1 MIYVFLGNE
10 INIIKRKIDSLI
22 DELKINNIIKYDYDS
37 VSVDDI
43 LNEINYVDLFNEKK
57 LLIVSNFTFKKMK
70 DKEEKALSNY
80 INHMNDN
87 VIILKCIDEKLDSKK
102 SIIKLLNEKCKVIE
116 LVKMDYKTLH
126 EYVTKIFSD
135 NKKRITYNQIKNI
148 LSLCE
153 NDTDSVLN
161 EVNKLLLYKL
171 DSDTITDE
179 DIEKVISKNSEKEM
193 FRLNDAVMNHNIP
206 NMLESTKTLVSSGV
220 DEVVIIDYLSKQ
232 FRTLYQI
239 KVMSKD
245 TGAQTITSRLSIN
258 PFVFKKMLDVVGK
271 FSEEKL
277 LNIIYKLSDA
287 DISIKVEGLDKSKVL
302 ENFYLFDK
310 K

>member
-10 INIIKRKIDSLI
+10 INIIKKKIDSLI
-22 DELKINNIIKYDYDS
+22 DELKIDNIIKYDYDS
-37 VSVDDI
+37 VSIDDI

-70 DKEEKALSNY
+70 DKEEKVLSNY

-87 VIILKCIDEKLDSKK
+87 VIILKCIDEKLDNKK
-102 SIIKLLNEKCKVIE
+102 ELIKLVNDKCKVIE
-116 LVKMDYKTLH
+116 LKKMDYKTLH

-135 NKKRITYNQIKNI
+135 NNKRITYNQIKNI

-161 EVNKLLLYKL
+161 EVNKLLLYKM

-179 DIEKVISKNSEKEM
+179 DIENVISKNSEKEM
-193 FRLNDAVMNHNIP
+193 FKLNDAVMAHNIP

-245 TGAQTITSRLSIN
+245 TGIQTITSRLSLN
-258 PFVFKKMLDVVGK
+258 PFVTKKMLDVVGK

-302 ENFYLFDK
+302 ENFYLSI
-310 K
+310 

>member
-37 VSVDDI
+37 VSVDDV

-102 SIIKLLNEKCKVIE
+102 DIIKLLNEKCKVIE

-135 NKKRITYNQIKNI
+135 NKKKITYNQIKNI

-239 KVMSKD
+239 KIMSKD

-302 ENFYLFDK
+302 ENFYLSI
-310 K
+310 

>member
-10 INIIKRKIDSLI
+10 INIIKRKVDSLI
-22 DELKINNIIKYDYDS
+22 DELKIDNIIKYDYDS
-37 VSVDDI
+37 VSMDDI

-102 SIIKLLNEKCKVIE
+102 NIIKLLNEKCKVIE

-135 NKKRITYNQIKNI
+135 NKKRITYNQVKNI

-171 DSDTITDE
+171 DDELITDE

-193 FRLNDAVMNHNIP
+193 FKLNDAVMAHNIP
-206 NMLESTKTLVSSGV
+206 LMLESTKILVSSGV

-287 DISIKVEGLDKSKVL
+287 DISIKVDGLDKSKVL
-302 ENFYLFDK
+302 ENFYLSI
-310 K
+310 

>member
-10 INIIKRKIDSLI
+10 INIIKKKIDSLI
-22 DELKINNIIKYDYDS
+22 DELKIDNIIKYDYDS
-37 VSVDDI
+37 VSIDDI

-70 DKEEKALSNY
+70 EKEEKALSNY

-87 VIILKCIDEKLDSKK
+87 VIILKCIDEKLDTKK
-102 SIIKLLNEKCKVIE
+102 ELIKLVNDKCKVIE
-116 LVKMDYKTLH
+116 LKKMDYKTLH

-135 NKKRITYNQIKNI
+135 NNKRITYNQIKNI

-161 EVNKLLLYKL
+161 EVNKLLLYKM

-179 DIEKVISKNSEKEM
+179 DIENVISKNSEKEM
-193 FRLNDAVMNHNIP
+193 FKLNDAVMAHNIP

-245 TGAQTITSRLSIN
+245 TGIQTITSRLSLN
-258 PFVFKKMLDVVGK
+258 PFVTKKMLDVVGK

-302 ENFYLFDK
+302 ENFYLSI
-310 K
+310 

>member
-10 INIIKRKIDSLI
+10 INIIKKKIDSLV
-22 DELKINNIIKYDYDS
+22 DELKIDNVIKYDYDS
-37 VSVDDI
+37 VHIDDI
-43 LNEINYVDLFNEKK
+43 LNEVNYVDLFNEKK

-87 VIILKCIDEKLDSKK
+87 VIILKCIDEKLDNKK
-102 SIIKLLNEKCKVIE
+102 ELIKLVNDKCKVIE
-116 LVKMDYKTLH
+116 LKKMDYKTLH

-135 NKKRITYNQIKNI
+135 NNKRITYNQIKNI

-161 EVNKLLLYKL
+161 EVNKLLLYKM

-179 DIEKVISKNSEKEM
+179 DIENVISKNSEKEM
-193 FRLNDAVMNHNIP
+193 FKLNDAVMAHNIP

-245 TGAQTITSRLSIN
+245 TGIQTITSRLSLN
-258 PFVFKKMLDVVGK
+258 PFVTKKMLDVVGK

-302 ENFYLFDK
+302 ENFYLSI
-310 K
+310 

>member
-10 INIIKRKIDSLI
+10 INIIKKKIDSLV
-22 DELKINNIIKYDYDS
+22 DELKIDNIIKYDYDS
-37 VSVDDI
+37 VSIEDI
-43 LNEINYVDLFNEKK
+43 LNEVNYVDLFNEKK
-57 LLIVSNFTFKKMK
+57 LLIVSNFTFKKIK

-87 VIILKCIDEKLDSKK
+87 IIILKCIDEKLDTKK
-102 SIIKLLNEKCKVIE
+102 ELIKLINDKCKVIE
-116 LVKMDYKTLH
+116 LKKMDYKTLH

-135 NKKRITYNQIKNI
+135 NNKRITYNQIKNI

-161 EVNKLLLYKL
+161 EVNKLLLYKM
-171 DSDTITDE
+171 DSDVITDE

-193 FRLNDAVMNHNIP
+193 FKLNDAVMAHNIP

-245 TGAQTITSRLSIN
+245 TGIQTITSRLSLN
-258 PFVFKKMLDVVGK
+258 PFVTKKMLDVVGK

-302 ENFYLFDK
+302 ENFYLSI
-310 K
+310 

>member
-10 INIIKRKIDSLI
+10 INIIKKKIDSLV
-22 DELKINNIIKYDYDS
+22 DELKIDNIIKYDYDS
-37 VSVDDI
+37 VSIEDI

-57 LLIVSNFTFKKMK
+57 LLIVSNFTFKKIK

-87 VIILKCIDEKLDSKK
+87 IIILKCIDEKLDTKK
-102 SIIKLLNEKCKVIE
+102 ELIKLIKDKCKVIE
-116 LVKMDYKTLH
+116 LKKMDYKTLH

-135 NKKRITYNQIKNI
+135 NNKKITYNQIKNI

-161 EVNKLLLYKL
+161 EVNKLLLYKM
-171 DSDTITDE
+171 DSDVITDE
-179 DIEKVISKNSEKEM
+179 DIENVISKNSEKEM
-193 FRLNDAVMNHNIP
+193 FKLNDAVMAHNIP

-245 TGAQTITSRLSIN
+245 TGIQTITSRLSLN
-258 PFVFKKMLDVVGK
+258 PFVTKKMLDVVGK

-302 ENFYLFDK
+302 ENFYLSI
-310 K
+310 

>member
-10 INIIKRKIDSLI
+10 INIIKRKVDSLI
-22 DELKINNIIKYDYDS
+22 DELKIDNIIKYDYDS
-37 VSVDDI
+37 VSMDDI

-87 VIILKCIDEKLDSKK
+87 VIILKCIDEKLDYKK
-102 SIIKLLNEKCKVIE
+102 NIIKLLNEKCKVIE

-135 NKKRITYNQIKNI
+135 NKKRITYNQVKNI
-148 LSLCE
+148 LNLCE

-171 DSDTITDE
+171 DDELITDE

-193 FRLNDAVMNHNIP
+193 FKLNDAVMAHNLP
-206 NMLESTKTLVSSGV
+206 LMLESTKILVSSGV

-302 ENFYLFDK
+302 ENFYLSI
-310 K
+310 

>member
-22 DELKINNIIKYDYDS
+22 DELKIDNIIKYDYDS
-37 VSVDDI
+37 VSMDDI

-102 SIIKLLNEKCKVIE
+102 NIIKLLNEKCKVIE

-135 NKKRITYNQIKNI
+135 NKKRITYNQVKNI

-171 DSDTITDE
+171 DDELITDE

-193 FRLNDAVMNHNIP
+193 FKLNDAVMAHNIP
-206 NMLESTKTLVSSGV
+206 LMLESTKILVSSGV

-302 ENFYLFDK
+302 ENFYLSI
-310 K
+310 

>member
-10 INIIKRKIDSLI
+10 INIIKKKIDSLI
-22 DELKINNIIKYDYDS
+22 DELKIDNVIKYDYDS
-37 VSVDDI
+37 VHIDDI
-43 LNEINYVDLFNEKK
+43 LNEVNYVDLFNEKK

-87 VIILKCIDEKLDSKK
+87 VIILKCIDEKLDNK
-102 SIIKLLNEKCKVIE
+102 IELIKLVNDKCKVIE
-116 LVKMDYKTLH
+116 LKKMDYKTLH

-135 NKKRITYNQIKNI
+135 NNKRITYNQIKNI

-161 EVNKLLLYKL
+161 EVNKLLLYKM

-179 DIEKVISKNSEKEM
+179 DIENVISKNSEKEM
-193 FRLNDAVMNHNIP
+193 FKLNDAVMAHNIP

-220 DEVVIIDYLSKQ
+220 DEVIIIDYLSKQ

-245 TGAQTITSRLSIN
+245 TGIQTITSRLSLN
-258 PFVFKKMLDVVGK
+258 PFVTKKMLDVVGK

-302 ENFYLFDK
+302 ENFYLSI
-310 K
+310 

>member
-10 INIIKRKIDSLI
+10 INIIKKKIDSLI
-22 DELKINNIIKYDYDS
+22 DELKIDNIIKYDYDS
-37 VSVDDI
+37 VSMDDI

-102 SIIKLLNEKCKVIE
+102 NIIKLLNEKCKVIE

-135 NKKRITYNQIKNI
+135 NKKRITYNQVKNI
-148 LSLCE
+148 LNLCE

-171 DSDTITDE
+171 DDELITDE

-193 FRLNDAVMNHNIP
+193 FKLNDAVMAHNLP
-206 NMLESTKTLVSSGV
+206 LMLESTKILVSSGV

-302 ENFYLFDK
+302 ENFYLSI
-310 K
+310 

>member
-10 INIIKRKIDSLI
+10 INIIKRKVDSLI
-22 DELKINNIIKYDYDS
+22 DELKIDNIIKYDYDS
-37 VSVDDI
+37 VSMDDI

-102 SIIKLLNEKCKVIE
+102 NIIKLLNEKCKVIE

-135 NKKRITYNQIKNI
+135 NKKRITYNQVKNI
-148 LSLCE
+148 LNLCE

-171 DSDTITDE
+171 DDELITDE

-193 FRLNDAVMNHNIP
+193 FKLNDAVMAHNLP
-206 NMLESTKTLVSSGV
+206 LMLESTKILVSSGI

-302 ENFYLFDK
+302 ENFYLSI
-310 K
+310 

>member
-10 INIIKRKIDSLI
+10 INIIKKKIDSLI
-22 DELKINNIIKYDYDS
+22 DELKIDNIIKYDYDS
-37 VSVDDI
+37 VSIDDI
-43 LNEINYVDLFNEKK
+43 LNEVNYVDLFNEKK

-87 VIILKCIDEKLDSKK
+87 VIILKCIDEKLDNKK
-102 SIIKLLNEKCKVIE
+102 ELIKLVNDKCKVIE
-116 LVKMDYKTLH
+116 LKKMDYKTLH

-135 NKKRITYNQIKNI
+135 NNKKITYNQIKNI

-161 EVNKLLLYKL
+161 EVNKLLLYKM

-179 DIEKVISKNSEKEM
+179 DIENVISKNSEKEM
-193 FRLNDAVMNHNIP
+193 FKLNDAVMAHNIP

-302 ENFYLFDK
+302 ENFYLSI
-310 K
+310 

>member
-102 SIIKLLNEKCKVIE
+102 NIIKLLNEKCKVIE

-135 NKKRITYNQIKNI
+135 NKKKITYNQIKNI

-179 DIEKVISKNSEKEM
+179 DIENVISKNSEKEM
-193 FRLNDAVMNHNIP
+193 FKLNDAVMNHNIP
-206 NMLESTKTLVSSGV
+206 KMLESTKTLVSSGV

-302 ENFYLFDK
+302 ENFYLSI
-310 K
+310 

>member
-10 INIIKRKIDSLI
+10 INVIKKKIDSLI
-22 DELKINNIIKYDYDS
+22 DELKIDNVIKYDYDS
-37 VSVDDI
+37 VSIDDI
-43 LNEINYVDLFNEKK
+43 LNEVNYVDLFNEKK

-87 VIILKCIDEKLDSKK
+87 VIILKCIDEKLDNKK
-102 SIIKLLNEKCKVIE
+102 ELIKLVNDKCKVIE
-116 LVKMDYKTLH
+116 LKKMDYKTLH

-135 NKKRITYNQIKNI
+135 NNKRITYNQIKNI

-161 EVNKLLLYKL
+161 EVNKLLLYKM

-179 DIEKVISKNSEKEM
+179 DIENVISKNSEKEM
-193 FRLNDAVMNHNIP
+193 FKLNDAVMAHNIP

-245 TGAQTITSRLSIN
+245 TGIQTITSRLSLN
-258 PFVFKKMLDVVGK
+258 PFVTKKMLDVVGK

-302 ENFYLFDK
+302 ENFYLSI
-310 K
+310 

>member
-10 INIIKRKIDSLI
+10 INIIKKKIDSLI
-22 DELKINNIIKYDYDS
+22 DELKIDNVIKYDYDS
-37 VSVDDI
+37 VHIDDI

-87 VIILKCIDEKLDSKK
+87 VIILKCIDEKLDNKK
-102 SIIKLLNEKCKVIE
+102 ELIKLVNDKCKVIE
-116 LVKMDYKTLH
+116 LKKMDYKTLH

-135 NKKRITYNQIKNI
+135 NNKRITYNQIKNI

-161 EVNKLLLYKL
+161 EVNKLLLYKM

-179 DIEKVISKNSEKEM
+179 DIENVISKNSEKEM
-193 FRLNDAVMNHNIP
+193 FKLNDAVMAHNIP

-245 TGAQTITSRLSIN
+245 TGIQTITSRLSLN
-258 PFVFKKMLDVVGK
+258 PFVTKKMLDVVGK

-302 ENFYLFDK
+302 ENFYLSI
-310 K
+310 

>member
-102 SIIKLLNEKCKVIE
+102 NIIKLLNEKCKVIE

-135 NKKRITYNQIKNI
+135 NKKKITYNQIKNI

-239 KVMSKD
+239 KIMSKD

-302 ENFYLFDK
+302 ENFYLSI
-310 K
+310 

>member
-57 LLIVSNFTFKKMK
+57 LLIISNFTFKKMK

-102 SIIKLLNEKCKVIE
+102 NIIKLLNEKCKVIE

-193 FRLNDAVMNHNIP
+193 FKLNDAVMNHNIP
-206 NMLESTKTLVSSGV
+206 KMLESTKTLVSSGV

-302 ENFYLFDK
+302 ENFYLSI
-310 K
+310 

>member
-102 SIIKLLNEKCKVIE
+102 DIIKLLNEKCKVIE

-135 NKKRITYNQIKNI
+135 NKKKITYNQIKNI

-193 FRLNDAVMNHNIP
+193 FKLNDAVMNHNIP

-239 KVMSKD
+239 KIMSKD

-302 ENFYLFDK
+302 ENFYLSI
-310 K
+310 

>member
-10 INIIKRKIDSLI
+10 INIIKKKIDSLI
-22 DELKINNIIKYDYDS
+22 DELKIDNVIKYDYDS
-37 VSVDDI
+37 VSIDDI

-87 VIILKCIDEKLDSKK
+87 VIILKCIDEKLDNKK
-102 SIIKLLNEKCKVIE
+102 ELIKLVNDKCKVIE
-116 LVKMDYKTLH
+116 LKKMDYKTLH

-135 NKKRITYNQIKNI
+135 NNKRITYNQIKNI

-161 EVNKLLLYKL
+161 EVNKLLLYKM
-171 DSDTITDE
+171 DSDIITDE
-179 DIEKVISKNSEKEM
+179 DIENVISKNSEKEM
-193 FRLNDAVMNHNIP
+193 FKLNDAVMAHNIP

-245 TGAQTITSRLSIN
+245 TGIQTITSRLSLN
-258 PFVFKKMLDVVGK
+258 PFVTKKMLDVVGK

-302 ENFYLFDK
+302 ENFYLSI
-310 K
+310 

>member
-10 INIIKRKIDSLI
+10 INIIKKKIDSLV
-22 DELKINNIIKYDYDS
+22 DELKIDNIIKYDYDS
-37 VSVDDI
+37 VSIDDI

-87 VIILKCIDEKLDSKK
+87 VIILKCIDEKLDTKK
-102 SIIKLLNEKCKVIE
+102 ELIKLVNDKCKVIE
-116 LVKMDYKTLH
+116 LKKMDYKTLH

-135 NKKRITYNQIKNI
+135 NNKRITYNQIKNI

-161 EVNKLLLYKL
+161 EVNKLLLYKM

-179 DIEKVISKNSEKEM
+179 DIENVISKNSEKEM
-193 FRLNDAVMNHNIP
+193 FKLNDAVMAHNIP

-245 TGAQTITSRLSIN
+245 TGIQTITSRLSLN
-258 PFVFKKMLDVVGK
+258 PFVTKKMLDVVGK

-302 ENFYLFDK
+302 ENFYLSI
-310 K
+310 

>member
-22 DELKINNIIKYDYDS
+22 DELKIDNIIKYDYDS

-302 ENFYLFDK
+302 ENFYLSI
-310 K
+310 

>member
-10 INIIKRKIDSLI
+10 INIIKKKIDSLI
-22 DELKINNIIKYDYDS
+22 DELKIDNVIKYDYDS
-37 VSVDDI
+37 VSIDDI
-43 LNEINYVDLFNEKK
+43 LNEVNYVDLFNEKK

-87 VIILKCIDEKLDSKK
+87 VIILKCIDEKLDNKK
-102 SIIKLLNEKCKVIE
+102 ELIKLVNDKCKVIE
-116 LVKMDYKTLH
+116 LKKMDYKTLH

-135 NKKRITYNQIKNI
+135 NNKRITYNQIKNI

-161 EVNKLLLYKL
+161 EVNKLLLYKM
-171 DSDTITDE
+171 DSDIITDE
-179 DIEKVISKNSEKEM
+179 DIENVISKNSEKEM
-193 FRLNDAVMNHNIP
+193 FKLNDAVMAHNIP

-245 TGAQTITSRLSIN
+245 TGIQTITSRLSLN
-258 PFVFKKMLDVVGK
+258 PFVTKKMLDVVGK

-302 ENFYLFDK
+302 ENFYLSI
-310 K
+310 

>member
-10 INIIKRKIDSLI
+10 INIIKKKIDSLV
-22 DELKINNIIKYDYDS
+22 DELKIDNIIKYDYDS
-37 VSVDDI
+37 VSIEDI

-57 LLIVSNFTFKKMK
+57 LLIVSNFTFKKIK

-87 VIILKCIDEKLDSKK
+87 IIILKCIDEKLDTKK
-102 SIIKLLNEKCKVIE
+102 ELIKLINDKCKVIE
-116 LVKMDYKTLH
+116 LKKMDYKTLH

-135 NKKRITYNQIKNI
+135 NNKKITYNQIKNI

-161 EVNKLLLYKL
+161 EVNKLLLYKM
-171 DSDTITDE
+171 DSDVITDE

-193 FRLNDAVMNHNIP
+193 FKLNDAVMSHDIP
-206 NMLESTKTLVSSGV
+206 NMIESTRILVSSGV

-245 TGAQTITSRLSIN
+245 TGIQTITSRLSLN
-258 PFVFKKMLDVVGK
+258 PFVTKKMLDVVGK

-302 ENFYLFDK
+302 ENFYLSI
-310 K
+310 

>member
-10 INIIKRKIDSLI
+10 INIIKKKIDSLI
-22 DELKINNIIKYDYDS
+22 DELKIDNIIKYDYDS
-37 VSVDDI
+37 VSIDDI

-80 INHMNDN
+80 IDHMNDN
-87 VIILKCIDEKLDSKK
+87 VIILKCIDEKLDTKK
-102 SIIKLLNEKCKVIE
+102 ELIKLVNDKCKVIE
-116 LVKMDYKTLH
+116 LKKMDYKTLH
-126 EYVTKIFSD
+126 EYVTKIFGD
-135 NKKRITYNQIKNI
+135 NNKRITYNQIKNI

-161 EVNKLLLYKL
+161 EVNKLLLYKM

-179 DIEKVISKNSEKEM
+179 DIENVISKNSEKEM
-193 FRLNDAVMNHNIP
+193 FKLNDAVMAHNIP

-245 TGAQTITSRLSIN
+245 TGIQTITSRLSLN
-258 PFVFKKMLDVVGK
+258 PFVTKKMLDVVGK

-287 DISIKVEGLDKSKVL
+287 DISIKVEGLDKGKVL
-302 ENFYLFDK
+302 ENFYLSI
-310 K
+310 

>member
-10 INIIKRKIDSLI
+10 INIIKRKVDSLI
-22 DELKINNIIKYDYDS
+22 DELKIDNIIKYDYDS
-37 VSVDDI
+37 VSMDDI

-102 SIIKLLNEKCKVIE
+102 NIIKLLNEKCKVIE

-135 NKKRITYNQIKNI
+135 NKKRITYNQVKNI

-171 DSDTITDE
+171 DDELITDE

-193 FRLNDAVMNHNIP
+193 FKLNDAVMAHNIP
-206 NMLESTKTLVSSGV
+206 LMLESTKILVSSGV

-302 ENFYLFDK
+302 ENFYLSI
-310 K
+310 

>member
-10 INIIKRKIDSLI
+10 INIIKKKIDSLI
-22 DELKINNIIKYDYDS
+22 DELKIDNVIKYDYDS
-37 VSVDDI
+37 VSIDDI

-87 VIILKCIDEKLDSKK
+87 VIILKCIDEKLDNKK
-102 SIIKLLNEKCKVIE
+102 ELIKLVNDKCKVIE
-116 LVKMDYKTLH
+116 LKKMDYKTLH

-135 NKKRITYNQIKNI
+135 NNKRITYNQIKNI

-161 EVNKLLLYKL
+161 EVNKLLLYKM

-179 DIEKVISKNSEKEM
+179 DIENVISKNSEKEM
-193 FRLNDAVMNHNIP
+193 FKLNDAVMAHNIP

-245 TGAQTITSRLSIN
+245 TGIQTITSRLSLN
-258 PFVFKKMLDVVGK
+258 PFVTKKMLDVVGK

-302 ENFYLFDK
+302 ENFYLSI
-310 K
+310 

>member
-57 LLIVSNFTFKKMK
+57 LLIISNFTFKKMK

-102 SIIKLLNEKCKVIE
+102 NIIKLLNEKCKVIE

-135 NKKRITYNQIKNI
+135 NKKKITYNQIKNI

-179 DIEKVISKNSEKEM
+179 DLENVISKNSEKEM
-193 FRLNDAVMNHNIP
+193 FKLNDAVMNHNIP
-206 NMLESTKTLVSSGV
+206 KMLESTKTLVSSGV

-302 ENFYLFDK
+302 ENFYLSI
-310 K
+310 

>member
-1 MIYVFLGNE
+1 
-10 INIIKRKIDSLI
+10 
-22 DELKINNIIKYDYDS
+22 
-37 VSVDDI
+37 
-43 LNEINYVDLFNEKK
+43 
-57 LLIVSNFTFKKMK
+57 
-70 DKEEKALSNY
+70 
-80 INHMNDN
+80 MNDN
-87 VIILKCIDEKLDSKK
+87 VIILKCIDEKLDNKK
-102 SIIKLLNEKCKVIE
+102 ELIKLVNDKCKVIE
-116 LVKMDYKTLH
+116 LKKMDYKTLH

-135 NKKRITYNQIKNI
+135 NNKRITYNQIKNI

-161 EVNKLLLYKL
+161 EVNKLLLYKM

-179 DIEKVISKNSEKEM
+179 DIENVISKNSEKEM
-193 FRLNDAVMNHNIP
+193 FKLNDAVMAHNIP

-245 TGAQTITSRLSIN
+245 TGIQTITSRLSLN
-258 PFVFKKMLDVVGK
+258 PFVTKKMLDVVGK

-302 ENFYLFDK
+302 ENFYLSI
-310 K
+310 

>member
-10 INIIKRKIDSLI
+10 INIIKKKIDSLI
-22 DELKINNIIKYDYDS
+22 DELKIDNVIKYDYDS
-37 VSVDDI
+37 VSIDDI
-43 LNEINYVDLFNEKK
+43 LNEVNYVDLFNEKK

-87 VIILKCIDEKLDSKK
+87 VIILKCIDEKLDNKK
-102 SIIKLLNEKCKVIE
+102 ELIKLVNDKCKVIE
-116 LVKMDYKTLH
+116 LKKMDYKTLH

-135 NKKRITYNQIKNI
+135 NNKRITYNQIKNI

-161 EVNKLLLYKL
+161 EVNKLLLYKM
-171 DSDTITDE
+171 DSDIITDE
-179 DIEKVISKNSEKEM
+179 DIENVISKNSEKEI
-193 FRLNDAVMNHNIP
+193 FKLNDAVMAHNIP

-245 TGAQTITSRLSIN
+245 TGIQTITSRLSLN
-258 PFVFKKMLDVVGK
+258 PFVTKKMLDVVGK

-302 ENFYLFDK
+302 ENFYLSI
-310 K
+310 

>member
-10 INIIKRKIDSLI
+10 INIIKRKIDVLV
-22 DELKINNIIKYDYDS
+22 DELKIDNIIKYDYDS
-37 VSVDDI
+37 VSMDDI

-70 DKEEKALSNY
+70 AKEEKALSDY

-102 SIIKLLNEKCKVIE
+102 NIIKLLNEKCKVIE

-171 DSDTITDE
+171 DDDLITDE

-193 FRLNDAVMNHNIP
+193 FKLNDAVMAHNIP
-206 NMLESTKTLVSSGV
+206 LMLESTKTLVSSGV

-258 PFVFKKMLDVVGK
+258 PFVFKKMLDIVGK

-302 ENFYLFDK
+302 ENFYLSI
-310 K
+310 

>member
-10 INIIKRKIDSLI
+10 INIIKKKIDSLI
-22 DELKINNIIKYDYDS
+22 DELKIDNIIKYDYDS
-37 VSVDDI
+37 VHIDDI

-87 VIILKCIDEKLDSKK
+87 VIILKCIDEKLDTKK
-102 SIIKLLNEKCKVIE
+102 ELIKLVNDKCKVIE
-116 LVKMDYKTLH
+116 LKKMDYKTLH

-135 NKKRITYNQIKNI
+135 NNKRITYNQIKNI

-161 EVNKLLLYKL
+161 EVNKLLLYKM

-179 DIEKVISKNSEKEM
+179 DIENVISKNSEKEM
-193 FRLNDAVMNHNIP
+193 FKLNDAVMAHNIP

-245 TGAQTITSRLSIN
+245 TGIQTITSRLSLN
-258 PFVFKKMLDVVGK
+258 PFVTKKMLDVVGK

-302 ENFYLFDK
+302 ENFYLSI
-310 K
+310 

>member
-10 INIIKRKIDSLI
+10 INIIKKKIDSLI
-22 DELKINNIIKYDYDS
+22 DELKIDNIIKYDYDS
-37 VSVDDI
+37 VSIDDI

-87 VIILKCIDEKLDSKK
+87 VIILKCIDEKLDNKK
-102 SIIKLLNEKCKVIE
+102 ELIKLVNDKCKVIE
-116 LVKMDYKTLH
+116 LKKMDYKTLH

-135 NKKRITYNQIKNI
+135 NNKRITYNQIKNI

-161 EVNKLLLYKL
+161 EVNKLLLYKM

-179 DIEKVISKNSEKEM
+179 DIENVISKNSEKEM
-193 FRLNDAVMNHNIP
+193 FKLNDAVMAHNIP

-245 TGAQTITSRLSIN
+245 IGIQTITSRLSLN
-258 PFVFKKMLDVVGK
+258 PFVTKKMLDVVGK

-302 ENFYLFDK
+302 ENFYLSI
-310 K
+310 

>member
-1 MIYVFLGNE
+1 MIYVYLGNE
-10 INIIKRKIDSLI
+10 INILKMRINELISSLDIK
-22 DELKINNIIKYDYDS
+22 NIIEYDYS
-37 VSVDDI
+37 NTSI
-43 LNEINYVDLFNEKK
+43 NEILEEVCYIDLFNEKK

-87 VIILKCIDEKLDSKK
+87 VIILKCIDEKLDNKK
-102 SIIKLLNEKCKVIE
+102 ELIKLVNDKCKVIE
-116 LVKMDYKTLH
+116 LKKMDYKTLH

-135 NKKRITYNQIKNI
+135 NNKRITYNQIKNI

-161 EVNKLLLYKL
+161 EVNKLLLYKM

-179 DIEKVISKNSEKEM
+179 DIENVISKNSEKEM
-193 FRLNDAVMNHNIP
+193 FKLNDAVMAHNIP

-245 TGAQTITSRLSIN
+245 TGIQTITSRLSLN
-258 PFVFKKMLDVVGK
+258 PFVTKKMLDVVGK

-302 ENFYLFDK
+302 ENFYLSI
-310 K
+310 

>member
-102 SIIKLLNEKCKVIE
+102 NIIKLLNEKCKVIE

-171 DSDTITDE
+171 DSDTVTDE

-193 FRLNDAVMNHNIP
+193 FKLNDAVMNHNIP
-206 NMLESTKTLVSSGV
+206 KMLESTKTLVSSGV

-302 ENFYLFDK
+302 ENFYLSI
-310 K
+310 

>member
-1 MIYVFLGNE
+1 
-10 INIIKRKIDSLI
+10 
-22 DELKINNIIKYDYDS
+22 
-37 VSVDDI
+37 
-43 LNEINYVDLFNEKK
+43 
-57 LLIVSNFTFKKMK
+57 MK

-302 ENFYLFDK
+302 ENFYLSI
-310 K
+310 

>member
-10 INIIKRKIDSLI
+10 INIIKKKIDSLI
-22 DELKINNIIKYDYDS
+22 DELKIDNVIKYDYDS
-37 VSVDDI
+37 VNIDDI
-43 LNEINYVDLFNEKK
+43 LNEVNYVDLFNEKK

-87 VIILKCIDEKLDSKK
+87 VIILKCIDEKLDNKK
-102 SIIKLLNEKCKVIE
+102 ELIKLVNDKCKVIE
-116 LVKMDYKTLH
+116 LKKMDYKTLH

-135 NKKRITYNQIKNI
+135 NNKRITYNQIKNI

-161 EVNKLLLYKL
+161 EVNKLLLYKM
-171 DSDTITDE
+171 DDDVITDE

-193 FRLNDAVMNHNIP
+193 FKLNDAVMAHNIP

-245 TGAQTITSRLSIN
+245 TGIQTITSRLSLN
-258 PFVFKKMLDVVGK
+258 PFVTKKMLDVVGK

-302 ENFYLFDK
+302 ENFYLSI
-310 K
+310 

>member
-10 INIIKRKIDSLI
+10 INIIKRKVDSLI

-302 ENFYLFDK
+302 ENFYLSI
-310 K
+310 